1 VLPNAIMETTELMAV
16 HRDRRMIAARTD
28 ARHLHMAAVVSRLPT
43 EAADQ
48 RPLTGAA
55 PLDAQRPRMAVADT
69 AMEVVEAER
78 HLMVAVTAEVA
89 DLVAAILPAE
99 AVAVTQAAVTRMEG
113 AADKST

>member
-1 VLPNAIMETTELMAV
+1 
-16 HRDRRMIAARTD
+16 
-28 ARHLHMAAVVSRLPT
+28 
-43 EAADQ
+43 
-48 RPLTGAA
+48 
-55 PLDAQRPRMAVADT
+55 
-69 AMEVVEAER
+69 VVEAER